1 MTEINY
7 ADDYKAEKH
16 LRKLAG
22 MSMQEQ
28 DKLRKERK
36 HKQKERLAIIARM
49 DELEKELC
57 EDCRKSIKRSA
68 EEMQCSCAAAKG
80 LRHLGER
87 LLKLSEGEPERIL
100 KKNNDVKESLTVE
113 EYEALKNKGMNDKE
127 IMKEIRWSTVRFYE
141 WKKANGLTERAPTVP
156 TRTSL
161 KGKPLNSMTIE
172 DYHAYKTDKLSDT
185 KISEKIGVA
194 NHVLQ
199 QWKKDNE
206 LTKSHDAAQQPAK
219 PKEDKSMS
227 NEQKATPIDYKAKY
241 EAMESKFNSAAKDY
255 SDLKM
260 ESLEYRKELKELR
273 QSVIDAGEVIGRK
286 NTEIKRLT
294 DKVAELE
301 ESLAQSNH
309 VSEMTNLHFELE
321 RLKKYE
327 FDYSKLKADHALLR
341 AKYHGLEEELELYRH
356 DDMMFRLLSKKYNA
370 VRDRMD
376 EVMA

>member
-22 MSMQEQ
+22 MSQAEQ

-100 KKNNDVKESLTVE
+100 KKNNDVKESLSVN
-113 EYEALKNKGMNDKE
+113 EYNTMKLKGASDRE

-161 KGKPLNSMTIE
+161 KGKPLNSMTIA
-172 DYHAYKTDKLSDT
+172 DYQAYKTDKLSDT
-185 KISEKIGVA
+185 KIAEKIGVA
-194 NHVLQ
+194 HHVLQ
-199 QWKKDNE
+199 QWKRDND
-206 LTKSHDAAQQPAK
+206 LTKSHDAAHRPTK

-227 NEQKATPIDYKAKY
+227 NEQKASTVDYKTKY
-241 EAMESKFNSAAKDY
+241 EAMKLKFNSAAKDY
-255 SDLKM
+255 SGLKM
-260 ESLEYRKELKELR
+260 KSLEYRKRIEELEDQNDRMRLHINGLNMVSEK
-273 QSVIDAGEVIGRK
+273 QSNRID
-286 NTEIKRLT
+286 
-294 DKVAELE
+294 ELE
-301 ESLAQSNH
+301 ESLSQSEQVSIVTEQQEEIWKLAQEN
-309 VSEMTNLHFELE
+309 E

-327 FDYSKLKADHALLR
+327 ADYRNLERDYQTLHRQHQRLKQSA
-341 AKYHGLEEELELYRH
+341 ELVVPLMRQHISFVEQL
-356 DDMMFRLLSKKYNA
+356 
-370 VRDRMD
+370 D
-376 EVMA
+376 EVMG